1 MNQNEDLD
9 KAMEIFLKKKD
20 AKVAMAYYSI
30 VMDTKIA
37 TSKTKALK
45 DKYRKMKQSGLE
57 YIAKKKLVK

>member
-1 MNQNEDLD
+1 MKPNEDLD
-9 KAMEIFLKKKD
+9 KAMEIFLNKKD
-20 AKVAMAYYSI
+20 SKVAMAYYSI

-57 YIAKKKLVK
+57 YIASKKLGK